1 MNDHSER
8 KGVAV
13 SRTKRPTIRD
23 VAAAAAVSHQTVSR
37 FLRNAGGLRPETSA
51 AIEKAIAELD
61 YRPDLKA
68 RSMRTRRTETLA
80 VVISGTPRGD
90 LYLRE
95 LAAACGVAHEAGY
108 RSEVVIIVGDSQ
120 ARASRIADL
129 LSDGQVDGVLSLAPV
144 GSAQVR
150 ADPRVVVTEDLDD
163 GGRNI
168 GVFADGATLGEVVR
182 YLADLGHQH
191 FLHVAGDPGFA
202 SARNRIVAY
211 EDAIQRLGL
220 TSHGVV
226 GHSWSA
232 EAGHDAV
239 ADLPFDS
246 AVTAVITANDTAAF
260 GAIRAAVDRGWSVPG
275 RLSVFG
281 WDDQAAGRFA
291 IPALS
296 TVAVD
301 REARGR
307 HVMELLIASIE
318 SRPAPPTPTAD
329 VYRLVPRESTARP
342 S

>member
-1 MNDHSER
+1 MNDHLER

-13 SRTKRPTIRD
+13 GRTKRPTIRD
-23 VAAAAAVSHQTVSR
+23 VAAAADVSHQTVSR
-37 FLRNAGGLRPETSA
+37 FLRNDPGLRPQTRT
-51 AIEKAIAELD
+51 AIEKAIAALD

-68 RSMRTRRTETLA
+68 RSMRTRRSDTLA
-80 VVISGTPRGD
+80 IVISGTPRGD

-95 LAAACGVAHEAGY
+95 LAAACAVSHEAGY
-108 RSEVVIIVGDSQ
+108 RSEIVIVVGDAQ
-120 ARASRIADL
+120 ARAQRITDL

-144 GSAQVR
+144 GSAEVR
-150 ADPRVVVTEDLDD
+150 ADPRVVATEDLDD

-168 GVFADGATLGEVVR
+168 GVFADGATLGKVVR
-182 YLADLGHQH
+182 YLADLGHRH
-191 FLHVAGDPGFA
+191 FLHVAGDPGYP
-202 SARNRIVAY
+202 SARNRVAAY
-211 EDAIQRLGL
+211 EAAIAELGL

-232 EAGHDAV
+232 VTGHAAV
-239 ADLPFDS
+239 AELPSDS

-281 WDDQAAGRFA
+281 WDDQPAGRFT

-301 REARGR
+301 REVRGR
-307 HVMELLIASIE
+307 HVMEVLIASIE
-318 SRPAPPTPTAD
+318 SRPAPPTPEAD
-329 VYRLVPRESTARP
+329 IYRLVPRESTAAP
-342 S
+342 G